1 MTTAAPVHL
10 ARDGVEFATC
20 AAVEVPAR
28 LAAGE
33 FRPTDHYWRPGMAD
47 WRRLAEF
54 APATRRLPFPR
65 PVAEEPN
72 LLDGMFGRE
81 HRTKGLALFWDLL
94 AAAPVAGG
102 VDEAAVRRIETE
114 TGVKVRARCA
124 KELAAWY
131 QAMVAEHLSD
141 RVFTAGEQVDLAN
154 LARSFGYDEARA
166 TELHRAAFT
175 AYFQAGLA
183 TVLARSDAPADKGR
197 AIAALSERV
206 PLPPAEVADLVRAAL
221 QAHLGRTVQAAVEP
235 DGESELIS
243 PEKAREIRTLAL
255 AMGQD
260 LTRDFADL
268 AQRLTRAER
277 GWRLARGPLVPV
289 ATGLVLGG
297 AETCYWSRRVDLVQN
312 KRITTRRS
320 YGGFSASTRAIFG
333 VRYRT
338 GSYQVARETEDQ
350 MVQIDSGTAVFTSSR
365 VIFDGA
371 LKNFNFKLGKV
382 LEVTEYNNAV
392 AISRDSG
399 PDVYF
404 CFPDGG
410 HEAATILRRLVREAK
425 A

>member
-1 MTTAAPVHL
+1 MPTDVLVHL
-10 ARDGVEFATC
+10 ARAGVEFATC
-20 AAVEVPAR
+20 AASEVPAR

-33 FRPTDHYWRPGMAD
+33 FRPTDHYWTPGMPA
-47 WRRLAEF
+47 WRLLAEF

-65 PVAEEPN
+65 PVVEEPN

-94 AAAPVAGG
+94 AATPGDAV
-102 VDEAAVRRIETE
+102 VDEAAVARLEAE
-114 TGVKVRARCA
+114 TGVKVRTRCA

-131 QAMVAEHLSD
+131 QAMVAAQLAD
-141 RVFTAGEQVDLAN
+141 RVFTDEEKTDLAN
-154 LARSFGYDEARA
+154 LARSFGYDAARA
-166 TELHRAAFT
+166 AELHRAAFA
-175 AYFQAGLA
+175 AYLKAGLA
-183 TVLARSDAPADKGR
+183 TALARPDAPAAKAR
-197 AIAALSERV
+197 AIAALSDGI
-206 PLPPAEVADLVRAAL
+206 PLPPAEVAAGVREAM
-221 QAHLGRTVQAAVEP
+221 QAHLGLVVQAAVESE
-235 DGESELIS
+235 GESELLA
-243 PEKAREIRTLAL
+243 PEKAREVRALAL

-260 LTRDFADL
+260 LSHDFADL
-268 AQRLTRAER
+268 AARLDRAER

-289 ATGLVLGG
+289 ATELVLGS
-297 AETCYWSRRVDLVQN
+297 AETCYWCRRVDLVQN

-320 YGGFSASTRAIFG
+320 YGGFSASTRSLFG

-338 GSYQVARETEDQ
+338 GSYQVERETEDK
-350 MVQIDSGTAVFTSSR
+350 MVQVDSGTAVFTSSR

-399 PDVYF
+399 PDIYF

-410 HEAATILRRLVREAK
+410 HEAAVILRRLVREAK
-425 A
+425 G